1 VAPVERREETALDP
15 YQVVEVIQLG
25 KKDVVLGMPNRRI
38 RRYLIDIKDATGRSI
53 FFTAAD
59 WNDEER
65 RAAIAQILRLDG
77 MPDVYVFSESK
88 LRPKDSGE

>member
-1 VAPVERREETALDP
+1 
-15 YQVVEVIQLG
+15 
-25 KKDVVLGMPNRRI
+25 MPNRRI
-38 RRYLIDIKDATGRSI
+38 RRYLIDIKDATGQSI